1 MATLFLKDP
10 KVPKLNIHYKKA
22 KNLFH
27 YAKLGSSTQFY
38 SSAYERSMCCHLTS
52 PICPICNIFI
62 LKILAVNLIMICW
75 IPSDFILA
83 VPQNKKSHYKTIFQL
98 RKNSNSGNFNILK
111 VICKMFCLRKSV
123 WVKGRAR
130 KVTTG
135 ECFSALW
142 RSETN
147 QLNKFPPLQ
156 SGTGVY
162 LCVNAPRSL
171 GAELWWAGQLQLN
184 CSWRT
189 GPLTRGQHTP

>member
-1 MATLFLKDP
+1 
-10 KVPKLNIHYKKA
+10 
-22 KNLFH
+22 
-27 YAKLGSSTQFY
+27 
-38 SSAYERSMCCHLTS
+38 MCCHLTS

-111 VICKMFCLRKSV
+111 VICKMLCLRKSV